1 MGLFRRRHDAH
12 LFSSNLTGSSQQ
24 PPEWTSAPEA
34 PHQHGLY
41 NEATDQDYIDG
52 QRFFE
57 DGSNPREP
65 PRLLPS
71 DAVDRINRL
80 GCKAWGLESPT
91 FYYPYS
97 QSRFSGFVQNLSDTK
112 GGSGLIDVKTNAQCE
127 DVCLLSNLPIM
138 AGLYDIQGK
147 TGVYFEVLIEK
158 MNGVIAIGTACRP
171 YPSFRLPGWH
181 RDSAGFH
188 LDDLRKFFEN
198 SDGGQDYQGI
208 GITRIK
214 AMDTVGC
221 GYEFSTGSL
230 FYTYNGARLPSA
242 FIAYV
247 PRQNYDV
254 FATIGVAGECEFKV
268 NFGGDIFRWKEGNEW
283 AWRVEGHIGRLGTM
297 YGGLDEELPSYNEV
311 RRMQ

>member
-1 MGLFRRRHDAH
+1 MGLLPLVISLQSRVC
-12 LFSSNLTGSSQQ
+12 
-24 PPEWTSAPEA
+24 
-34 PHQHGLY
+34 
-41 NEATDQDYIDG
+41 
-52 QRFFE
+52 
-57 DGSNPREP
+57 
-65 PRLLPS
+65 PS
-71 DAVDRINRL
+71 DA
-80 GCKAWGLESPT
+80 
-91 FYYPYS
+91 
-97 QSRFSGFVQNLSDTK
+97 SR
-112 GGSGLIDVKTNAQCE
+112 GS
-127 DVCLLSNLPIM
+127 
-138 AGLYDIQGK
+138 
-147 TGVYFEVLIEK
+147 
-158 MNGVIAIGTACRP
+158 GTACRP

-214 AMDTVGC
+214 TMDTVGC

-311 RRMQ
+311 RRMQWISKFSSRKSLDLYFVSTSLFT